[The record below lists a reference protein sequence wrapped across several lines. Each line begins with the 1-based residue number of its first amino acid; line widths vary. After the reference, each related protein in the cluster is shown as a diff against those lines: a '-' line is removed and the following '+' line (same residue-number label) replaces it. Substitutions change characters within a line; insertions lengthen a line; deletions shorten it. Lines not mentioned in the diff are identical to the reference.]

1 MIKKNE
7 NQLIEWKIP
16 ETNSSPITQIGIE
29 IESNEL
35 SSGKILMN
43 YLKISGEPNTTL
55 TKPDFVKNYKRGL
68 EYNQPK
74 MWKKSWVKAVDR
86 WEDRWQEPFKIT
98 NNIGRGLIT
107 TGTEDWKNYSITSK
121 ITFQLMK
128 SGGLIVRYQGLKRYY
143 ALELCSNNKLRL
155 IKMKYG
161 LEILKE
167 IDFDIE
173 FYREYELSLKVED
186 NKLIGS
192 VGTNELIEYIDENNS
207 FENGGIGFVIEDG
220 TLSSNSISVK

>member
-1 MIKKNE
+1 
-7 NQLIEWKIP
+7 
-16 ETNSSPITQIGIE
+16 
-29 IESNEL
+29 
-35 SSGKILMN
+35 
-43 YLKISGEPNTTL
+43 
-55 TKPDFVKNYKRGL
+55 
-68 EYNQPK
+68 

-121 ITFQLMK
+121 ITRQLMK